1 MNCIIC
7 NKKLRSE
14 PETPESDE
22 YIANGTIE
30 HLYCDY
36 GSRFDT
42 CKYEFGICDNC
53 LEKKLKSGRIIEKGK
68 WCGPGS
74 PNFSKTNYKVIKR
87 GE

>member
-14 PETPESDE
+14 TETPESSE

-30 HLYCDY
+30 YIYCAY

-53 LEKKLKSGRIIEKGK
+53 LEEKLKTGRIIEKGK

-74 PNFSKTNYKVIKR
+74 PDFQPTELI
-87 GE
+87 